1 MPDLV
6 SLTAILLYLTAKGV
20 HAFWLSD
27 AASANRPGRG

>member
-1 MPDLV
+1 MPDLL

-27 AASANRPGRG
+27 RASEHRPGQG